1 MIRRL
6 VPLFGYT
13 SIVHRFIIHFSTEGR
28 CGEPDLEKS
37 FFPLSVFFLRSS
49 SISSRKEFR
58 RKFFPAKS
66 LNDRLGRRVDNRVS
80 GQGGGSCITLEVKN
94 LSSKHDASVKRNTC
108 SRLVFT
114 DAKEQRS
121 GSSRDDGTYSR
132 G

>member
-1 MIRRL
+1 MWRAQSREKFLSPLRFPSSFLLHLFSRL
-6 VPLFGYT
+6 ERNFA
-13 SIVHRFIIHFSTEGR
+13 EN
-28 CGEPDLEKS
+28 
-37 FFPLSVFFLRSS
+37 
-49 SISSRKEFR
+49 
-58 RKFFPAKS
+58 FFPAKS

-94 LSSKHDASVKRNTC
+94 LSSKHGASVKRNTC

>member
-1 MIRRL
+1 MMIRRL

-13 SIVHRFIIHFSTEGR
+13 SIVHRFIIHFSTEGG

-37 FFPLSVFFLRSS
+37 
-49 SISSRKEFR
+49 
-58 RKFFPAKS
+58 FFPAKS

-94 LSSKHDASVKRNTC
+94 LSSKHGASVKRNTC

>member
-1 MIRRL
+1 MASPISRK
-6 VPLFGYT
+6 VSFPSPF
-13 SIVHRFIIHFSTEGR
+13 
-28 CGEPDLEKS
+28 S
-37 FFPLSVFFLRSS
+37 FFVPPPSLF
-49 SISSRKEFR
+49 SSRKEFR

-94 LSSKHDASVKRNTC
+94 LSSKHGASVKRNTC

-121 GSSRDDGTYSR
+121 GSSRDDGIYSR